1 MSIRPRSGQAH
12 RASGLAAQPTDRV
25 DAAQPAGRVSQPAL
39 RRGLK
44 AVAWAALALAVAGLL
59 ALALAVQA
67 SPRWPASAEVSAADV
82 AQARDF
88 LRRNDPR
95 RPAPGPLRT
104 LVASEHQA
112 NLMLDQLVRRVA
124 SSAPGASAQ
133 LVLGAGS
140 ARLQASLPVPR
151 SPVTA
156 WLNIAATLHETTGL
170 PAIDSLRVG
179 RLPVPAWLAER
190 LLAHMAERLNAAPEG
205 ALALDMVRRVRL
217 KPARLEV
224 VYDWGDDGLQRL
236 LGAVLPPS
244 EQQRLTAYAQ
254 ALAGAVQAHASAGGG
269 GLSLAR
275 LLPPLFTLASQRS
288 AGGDGDAVAENRA
301 ALLTLA
307 LQATGRRM
315 SDLVPAIQAAPH
327 PQRVT
332 VTLAGRDDFPQHLLI
347 SAVLAMEGGG
357 PLADAIGVY
366 KETADLRD
374 GSGFS
379 FNDIAADRAGTRLGL
394 LARRD
399 PRALQERLAKG
410 PREGDFMP
418 DVADLPE
425 FLTASDFAATY
436 GGVDAPPYRR
446 MLAEI
451 ERRLDALPLLR
462 AP

>member
-1 MSIRPRSGQAH
+1 M
-12 RASGLAAQPTDRV
+12 
-25 DAAQPAGRVSQPAL
+25 AL

-44 AVAWAALALAVAGLL
+44 GIAWAALFLGVAGLL
-59 ALALAVQA
+59 ALALAVQR
-67 SPRWPASAEVSAADV
+67 SPRWTGPADVSATDI
-82 AQARDF
+82 ARAREF

-104 LVASEHQA
+104 LAASEREANLALHQLA
-112 NLMLDQLVRRVA
+112 RRLAPGAAAQLMLDD
-124 SSAPGASAQ
+124 
-133 LVLGAGS
+133 GS
-140 ARLQASLPVPR
+140 ARLQASLPVPH

-156 WLNIAATLHETTGL
+156 WLNIAVTLRETPGL
-170 PAIDSLRVG
+170 PAIEGLTAG
-179 RLPVPAWLAER
+179 RLPVPDWLAAR
-190 LLAHMAERLNAAPEG
+190 LLAGLAQRLNATPET
-205 ALALDMVRRVRL
+205 ALALDMVRHVRL

-224 VYDWGDDGLQRL
+224 TYAWGDDGLQRL
-236 LGAVLPPS
+236 LGTMLPPA
-244 EQQRLTAYAQ
+244 EQERLTAYAQ
-254 ALAGAVQAHASAGGG
+254 ALTGAIQAHAAAGGG
-269 GLSLAR
+269 ARLSLAR
-275 LLPPLFTLASQRS
+275 LMPPLFALASQRS
-288 AGGDGDAVAENRA
+288 AGGGDAVAENRA

-332 VTLAGRDDFPQHLLI
+332 VTLADRDDFPQHLLI
-347 SAVLAMEGGG
+347 SAVLALEGGG
-357 PLADAIGVY
+357 PLANAIGVY

-394 LARRD
+394 LAQRD
-399 PRALQERLAKG
+399 PRALQERLARG
-410 PREGDFMP
+410 AAENDFMP

-425 FLTASDFAATY
+425 FLSERQFLATY

-446 MLAEI
+446 MLADI

-462 AP
+462 

>member
-1 MSIRPRSGQAH
+1 M
-12 RASGLAAQPTDRV
+12 
-25 DAAQPAGRVSQPAL
+25 
-39 RRGLK
+39 
-44 AVAWAALALAVAGLL
+44 ALALAVATLL
-59 ALALAVQA
+59 ALALSVQG
-67 SPRWPASAEVSAADV
+67 SPRWPGPAEVSATDV
-82 AQARDF
+82 ARARDF

-95 RPAPGPLRT
+95 RPVIGPLRT
-104 LVASEHQA
+104 LVASEREA
-112 NLMLDQLVRRVA
+112 NLLLDQLARRF
-124 SSAPGASAQ
+124 APGASAQ
-133 LVLGAGS
+133 LALGAGS
-140 ARLQASLPVPR
+140 AQLQASLPVPR
-151 SPVTA
+151 IPATA
-156 WLNIAATLHETTGL
+156 WLNITATLRETAGL
-170 PAIDSLRVG
+170 PVISELRVG
-179 RLPVPAWLAER
+179 KLPVPAWVAAR
-190 LLAHMAERLNAAPEG
+190 LLPGLAERLNATPEG

-217 KPARLEV
+217 LPARLEV

-236 LGAVLPPS
+236 LGTLLPPS
-244 EQQRLTAYAQ
+244 EQARLTAYAQ
-254 ALAGAVQAHASAGGG
+254 ALAGAMQAHASAGGG
-269 GLSLAR
+269 AGLSLAR
-275 LLPPLFTLASQRS
+275 LLPPLFMLASQRS
-288 AGGDGDAVAENRA
+288 AGGGDAVAENRA

-315 SDLVPAIQAAPH
+315 SDLVPGIRAAPH
-327 PQRVT
+327 PQPVT

-347 SAVLAMEGGG
+347 SAVLALEGGG

-366 KETADLRD
+366 KETADLRQ

-399 PRALQERLAKG
+399 PRALQDRLA
-410 PREGDFMP
+410 RALSERDVMP

-462 AP
+462 APGALP